1 MIIHR
6 VDGKLREWIEPS
18 VQAECDVIRLAL
30 TGLTDLLLMIN
41 AELQVAAGRTVAGT
55 ELEISSSCLPVFHTI
70 TPPFSP
76 ENILR
81 LVSRW

>member
-1 MIIHR
+1 MNDI
-6 VDGKLREWIEPS
+6 
-18 VQAECDVIRLAL
+18 VIQSDNL
-30 TGLTDLLLMIN
+30 TFIVIVTAGLTDLLLMIN

-76 ENILR
+76 ENILVFNI
-81 LVSRW
+81 LF